1 MPRSTSVNVL
11 SDPAWTRFRLR
22 TAEAYPNRQASRNAA
37 DRLVEEAR
45 MACPKFTHEFVH
57 SEFKCFRIFERDD
70 PLSRFL
76 RDMGPV
82 CSVEPRV
89 EILLRDFRR
98 CLVENLSALSERQVS
113 RK

>member
-11 SDPAWTRFRLR
+11 SHPAWTRFRLR

-45 MACPKFTHEFVH
+45 MACPELTHEFVPADF
-57 SEFKCFRIFERDD
+57 ECFRIFERDD
-70 PLSRFL
+70 PLARVL
-76 RDMGPV
+76 RDPGPV
-82 CSVEPRV
+82 LSVELRV

-98 CLVENLSALSERQVS
+98 C
-113 RK
+113 